1 MLMASSTLLLAL
13 AREQESPAAASD
25 TTVLPVLERVV
36 VEQSPWLEGKP
47 VEVSVNVAT
56 DLGSA
61 LPAPVLQV
69 LLANLVGNAF
79 AHTRAGRIA
88 ITGDGDA
95 LRIANPGGAVGEHDF
110 APFAKGEESTGFGL
124 GLSIVRRLC
133 ERHAI
138 DLRFEQEED
147 GTVAYLPLRKGA
159 GLSPASRTPSA
170 LRAGD

>member
-1 MLMASSTLLLAL
+1 MPCLDLKKGEPDYG
-13 AREQESPAAASD
+13 ARNNNQPKKKTKPRHEF
-25 TTVLPVLERVV
+25 
-36 VEQSPWLEGKP
+36 QSK
-47 VEVSVNVAT
+47 S
-56 DLGSA
+56 
-61 LPAPVLQV
+61 
-69 LLANLVGNAF
+69 
-79 AHTRAGRIA
+79 R
-88 ITGDGDA
+88 
-95 LRIANPGGAVGEHDF
+95 GGAVGEHDF

-138 DLRFEQEED
+138 DLRFEQGED

>member
-1 MLMASSTLLLAL
+1 MA
-13 AREQESPAAASD
+13 
-25 TTVLPVLERVV
+25 TT
-36 VEQSPWLEGKP
+36 QDYG
-47 VEVSVNVAT
+47 
-56 DLGSA
+56 
-61 LPAPVLQV
+61 
-69 LLANLVGNAF
+69 F
-79 AHTRAGRIA
+79 
-88 ITGDGDA
+88 
-95 LRIANPGGAVGEHDF
+95 GEHDF

>member
-1 MLMASSTLLLAL
+1 MIRNLVENALHYTTST
-13 AREQESPAAASD
+13 PAAPGHVTVRLQSD
-25 TTVLPVLERVV
+25 PFSR
-36 VEQSPWLEGKP
+36 
-47 VEVSVNVAT
+47 
-56 DLGSA
+56 A
-61 LPAPVLQV
+61 LVLQV
-69 LLANLVGNAF
+69 EDNGPGVPAAERETVF
-79 AHTRAGRIA
+79 QPFYRALG
-88 ITGDGDA
+88 TNVHG
-95 LRIANPGGAVGEHDF
+95 
-110 APFAKGEESTGFGL
+110 TGL